1 MVLWVSLSG
10 TLSGTLRIVFQS
22 HLVLCASMRII
33 VRNNFSFCFLHY
45 FSNFFSKFWYF
56 IIVINPIFLAN
67 SKNSLTP
74 WMRSK
79 LPEIYEHFD
88 RTIFLMWCHLIYKL
102 YLLSSMREDFQ
113 LSSANVTLNEP
124 LNVPFNADLNEIPT
138 WRGLL
143 WLRILVTNVEKI
155 LKYQRHLRHEHQNA
169 NHVGAYVCCSR
180 INT

>member
-1 MVLWVSLSG
+1 MYLLISQIITMFVVYKCKLDSFPSPSLNSSVGRVKDSGLQGPGFDFKPLLFLVRDRMTLEQFYSPLHVLLWGSLSG

-22 HLVLCASMRII
+22 HLVLCASMRLI

-79 LPEIYEHFD
+79 LPEI
-88 RTIFLMWCHLIYKL
+88 
-102 YLLSSMREDFQ
+102 
-113 LSSANVTLNEP
+113 
-124 LNVPFNADLNEIPT
+124 
-138 WRGLL
+138 
-143 WLRILVTNVEKI
+143 
-155 LKYQRHLRHEHQNA
+155 
-169 NHVGAYVCCSR
+169 
-180 INT
+180 